1 MRILLVISVLFF
13 SFVDFGPSTG
23 QNARPPNIEPG
34 SESRPYAGGTLIT
47 PQSSLRKSADDIGI
61 HTHHF
66 IFVPPINR
74 SSKAQPKG
82 PPYTGY
88 NFNTPASVACIYKQ
102 VPQSSGCDPYKVTVN
117 ASGGSRAIGIVV
129 AYDAPNIATDL
140 AVFSRQ
146 FDLPEPTAAT
156 LEVVY
161 ASGSKPA
168 YDVGWER
175 EATLDVEMAHAMAP
189 DAKII
194 LVEAIDV
201 KPENLL
207 AAVDKASQLVVAAGG
222 GEVSMSWIGIETV
235 NESSYDVHFT
245 TEGVVYLGCSGDGY
259 GPLWPSVSSKLVA
272 VGATTILRDA
282 GGAFTGEIP
291 WLFEG
296 AGLSKFI
303 PRPAY
308 QDAVADIV
316 GNARGVPDITA
327 VGDPATGVWAY
338 DSNFGGEF
346 NGWFVAS
353 GSSASTPIV
362 AGIINRAGH
371 FYRSTADELAAIYG
385 ALSNPNDYND
395 ITNGVCG
402 PSQKYEAGPG
412 WDFCTGVGSPN
423 GTGGK

>member
-1 MRILLVISVLFF
+1 MRIPLVISALLF
-13 SFVDFGPSTG
+13 SFVDFRPSVG
-23 QNARPPNIEPG
+23 QTTKPPNIEPG
-34 SESRPYAGGTLIT
+34 SESRPYAGGTLVT
-47 PQSSLRKSADDIGI
+47 PLSSLRRSADDTGI

-66 IFVPPINR
+66 IFLPPVNR
-74 SSKAQPKG
+74 DSKAQAKG

-102 VPQSSGCDPYKVTVN
+102 VPQSSGCDPYKVSEN

-129 AYDAPNIATDL
+129 PYDAPNIAADL

-146 FDLPEPTAAT
+146 FDLPVPATAT

-168 YDVGWER
+168 YDAGWER

-207 AAVDKASQLVVAAGG
+207 AAVDKASQLVAAAGG
-222 GEVSMSWIGIETV
+222 GEVSMSWIGIETA
-235 NESSYDVHFT
+235 NEASYDVHFV
-245 TEGVVYLGCSGDGY
+245 TEGVVYLGCSGDTY
-259 GPLWPSVSSKLVA
+259 GPLWPSVSSNLVA
-272 VGATTILRDA
+272 VGATTIQRDA
-282 GGAFTGEIP
+282 AGSFTGEIP
-291 WLFEG
+291 WFSEG
-296 AGLSKFI
+296 AGPSKFI

-308 QDAVADIV
+308 QDAIAGIV
-316 GNARGVPDITA
+316 GNVRGVPDVVA
-327 VGDPATGVWAY
+327 AGDPATGVWAY

-353 GSSASTPIV
+353 GS
-362 AGIINRAGH
+362 
-371 FYRSTADELAAIYG
+371 
-385 ALSNPNDYND
+385 
-395 ITNGVCG
+395 CG
-402 PSQKYEAGPG
+402 PFLSV
-412 WDFCTGVGSPN
+412 D
-423 GTGGK
+423 GGRTRHDLWCLGQSERLQ